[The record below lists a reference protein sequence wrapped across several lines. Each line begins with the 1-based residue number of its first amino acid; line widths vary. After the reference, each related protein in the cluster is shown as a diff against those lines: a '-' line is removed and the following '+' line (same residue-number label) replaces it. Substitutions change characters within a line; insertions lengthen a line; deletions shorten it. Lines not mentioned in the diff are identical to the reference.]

1 MPSYARLCVIS
12 AFSHKILWNDICSR
26 FHSPHCV
33 CALNLRSYI
42 FNITKCVLKKI
53 IFTLAPRF
61 RLCTRIV
68 WMRILTTPTFLA
80 LLFKKENEKE
90 NSQHYT
96 RHMHVKSHREQ
107 RLKEKEH
114 VLFVLISDYLPGEEE
129 RLIQAVEDVD
139 DDVVVGYRVYI
150 RPRELPIDQD
160 TLYPNTRTINPILS
174 SVPNHS
180 KINSMYFWTVLGS
193 NFQNN
198 FPNVNC
204 F

>member
-1 MPSYARLCVIS
+1 
-12 AFSHKILWNDICSR
+12 
-26 FHSPHCV
+26 
-33 CALNLRSYI
+33 
-42 FNITKCVLKKI
+42 
-53 IFTLAPRF
+53 
-61 RLCTRIV
+61 
-68 WMRILTTPTFLA
+68 MRILTTFLA

-180 KINSMYFWTVLGS
+180 KINSMYFLTVLGS

-198 FPNVNC
+198 FPNVVSKITTALEKFYETEPKGELINGILYEPVGGRPRDRC
-204 F
+204 RRK